1 VTVHLISVG
10 RSVLN
15 SLEKPDDQLANR
27 GLATAIRHSGAHEL
41 IPAGG
46 DAGEQAR
53 AASDWVAAALGP
65 GDGAAGSAEPPT
77 GPAARLAEAAARV
90 RPAIWPCRF
99 SAELETFGK
108 VLRGACRLPD
118 HDIAILICSDT
129 SPGLLAAVW
138 NALALTGGDFS
149 RVRYQADLN
158 PGQRLARLRNH
169 VVLIRVPHLD
179 ARSAED
185 FREAMG
191 YLGRLAR
198 RLFESGE
205 LTTAEP
211 FDFYLSGG
219 YKATIPYLIGMAE
232 AVRSVDRVSLRA
244 LGAEHLMPD
253 EGTYPAGAFVLHE
266 TARDDPGPI
275 PLPLRLLDMEAV
287 RSELRDFDAAGH
299 RPGIPSSTLLNGY
312 AYEITKRK
320 DRETC
325 TLTAFGAGLRAF
337 LGVGPEGFPR

>member
-1 VTVHLISVG
+1 MTVHLISVG

-149 RVRYQADLN
+149 
-158 PGQRLARLRNH
+158 P
-169 VVLIRVPHLD
+169 
-179 ARSAED
+179 
-185 FREAMG
+185 
-191 YLGRLAR
+191 
-198 RLFESGE
+198 
-205 LTTAEP
+205 
-211 FDFYLSGG
+211 
-219 YKATIPYLIGMAE
+219 E